1 MSALLPA
8 LRAEYRKF
16 VTTRMWWVLLLT
28 MVLYMG
34 FIAVILAFALTNDP
48 SGASMGIPGS
58 EGDLA
63 VPIPPRE
70 IALAV
75 YTLAPS
81 LGYVFPVIVGA
92 MSVAG
97 EFRHMTITPTLLA
110 EPRRDVVI
118 GAKLLAS
125 LPVGVLFGIAGVLAT
140 FLPGAAVLAA
150 TGEDTFLADNE
161 VTQAALWSAVALA
174 VWTLVGVGFGTA
186 LKNQVVGIVVI
197 LAFTQIVEP
206 VLRIAF
212 AMIDPL
218 EGVAAWLPGAAGEAI
233 AGSSFYT
240 ASGMSGDLLSRWQG
254 IVVLVAYGLVLAAV
268 GRFTT
273 FRRDIT

>member
-1 MSALLPA
+1 MTTLLLPA
-8 LRAEYRKF
+8 LRSEYRKF
-16 VTTRMWWVLLLT
+16 VTTRLWWVLLLT
-28 MVLYMG
+28 MALYMA
-34 FIAVILAFALTNDP
+34 FIAVVMAFALTNDP
-48 SGASMGIPGS
+48 ASATAGMPGTDGA
-58 EGDLA
+58 A
-63 VPIPPRE
+63 APIPPRD

-125 LPVGVLFGIAGVLAT
+125 LPVGLLFGLAGVLAT

-150 TGEDTFLADNE
+150 SGESTFLTDSE
-161 VTQAALWSAVALA
+161 VVQAGVWSAVALA

-212 AMIDPL
+212 AMIEPL
-218 EGVAAWLPGAAGEAI
+218 AGVARWLPGAAGEAI
-233 AGSSFYT
+233 AGSSFYS
-240 ASGMSGDLLSRWQG
+240 AAGMNELLPRWQG
-254 IVVLVAYGLVLAAV
+254 LVVLVAYGLVLSAI
-268 GRFTT
+268 GRMTT
-273 FRRDIT
+273 FSRDIT

>member
-1 MSALLPA
+1 MIASLVPA
-8 LRAEYRKF
+8 LRSEYRKF
-16 VTTRMWWVLLLT
+16 VTTRLWWVLLLT
-28 MVLYMG
+28 MALYMA
-34 FIAVILAFALTNDP
+34 FIAVILAFALANDP
-48 SGASMGIPGS
+48 SGASMGMPGT
-58 EGDLA
+58 EGGPA
-63 VPIPPRE
+63 IPIPPRE

-97 EFRHMTITPTLLA
+97 EFRHQTITPTLLA

-125 LPVGVLFGIAGVLAT
+125 LPVGVLFGIGGVLAT

-150 TGEDTFLADNE
+150 SGESTFLSDPK
-161 VTQAALWSAVALA
+161 VVQAAVWSAVALA

-212 AMIDPL
+212 ALIDPL
-218 EGVAAWLPGAAGEAI
+218 EGVAKWLPGAAGEAI
-233 AGSSFYT
+233 AGSSFYST
-240 ASGMSGDLLSRWQG
+240 TGMAGILSRWQG
-254 IVVLVAYGLVLAAV
+254 LLVLIGYGLVLAAI
-268 GRFTT
+268 GRATT
-273 FRRDIT
+273 FRKDIT

>member
-1 MSALLPA
+1 MPA
-8 LRAEYRKF
+8 LRSEYRKF
-16 VTTRMWWVLLLT
+16 VTTRLWWVLLLT

-34 FIAVILAFALTNDP
+34 FIAVVMAFALTNDP
-48 SGASMGIPGS
+48 SGASMGMPGS
-58 EGDLA
+58 EDGPA
-63 VPIPPRE
+63 IPIPARE

-125 LPVGVLFGIAGVLAT
+125 LPVGLLFGIAGVLST

-150 TGEDTFLADNE
+150 SGESTFLTDSE
-161 VTQAALWSAVALA
+161 VVQAGIWSAVALA

-212 AMIDPL
+212 SMIDPL
-218 EGVAAWLPGAAGEAI
+218 AGVAKWLPGAAGEAI
-233 AGSSFYT
+233 AGSSFYAAT
-240 ASGMSGDLLSRWQG
+240 GMSGILPRWQG
-254 IVVLVAYGLVLAAV
+254 LVVLVGYGLVLAAV

>member
-1 MSALLPA
+1 MTTALIPA

-16 VTTRMWWVLLLT
+16 VTTRLWWVLLAT
-28 MVLYMG
+28 MVLYMAL
-34 FIAVILAFALTNDP
+34 IAVAMAFAFTNDP
-48 SGASMGIPGS
+48 SGASMGVPGA
-58 EGDLA
+58 ENGPT

-70 IALAV
+70 IALTV

-81 LGYVFPVIVGA
+81 IGYVFPVIVGA
-92 MSVAG
+92 MSVSG

-125 LPVGVLFGIAGVLAT
+125 LPVGVLFGLAGVLAT

-150 TGEDTFLADNE
+150 MGEDTFLGDPE
-161 VTQAALWSAVALA
+161 VVQAGLWSAVALA

-212 AMIDPL
+212 SMIDPL
-218 EGVAAWLPGAAGEAI
+218 EGVAKWFPGAAGEAI
-233 AGSSFYT
+233 AGSSFYS
-240 ASGMSGDLLSRWQG
+240 AAGMSGLLPRWQG
-254 IVVLVAYGLVLAAV
+254 LLVLVAYGLVLAAV